1 MRLDSTQVEHA
12 GSETNRVP
20 KPSDL
25 TEWNARFEHRLTQL
39 ASCRESQLLSYID
52 VYFLL
57 AIIAALMAPLAMM
70 LRPIER
76 EPR

>member
-1 MRLDSTQVEHA
+1 
-12 GSETNRVP
+12 
-20 KPSDL
+20 
-25 TEWNARFEHRLTQL
+25 LTQL